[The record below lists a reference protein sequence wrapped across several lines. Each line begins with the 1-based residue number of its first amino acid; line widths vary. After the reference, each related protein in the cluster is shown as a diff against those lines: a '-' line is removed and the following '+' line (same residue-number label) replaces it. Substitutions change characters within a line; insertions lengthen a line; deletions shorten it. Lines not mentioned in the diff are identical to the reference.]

1 MPKANQLTHEERTDI
16 EPIIS
21 SFDNHGCGMGLDIKA
36 QIALRRLLDVLD
48 QAEETIASHSTSQE

>member
-1 MPKANQLTHEERTDI
+1 MPQANQLTHEERTDI
-16 EPIIS
+16 EDLIS